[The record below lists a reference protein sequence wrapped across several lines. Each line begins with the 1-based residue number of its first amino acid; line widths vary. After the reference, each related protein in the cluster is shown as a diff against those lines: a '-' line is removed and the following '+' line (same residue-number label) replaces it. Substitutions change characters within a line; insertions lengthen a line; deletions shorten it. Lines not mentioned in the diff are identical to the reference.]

1 MVIASAER
9 ALVTSPQW
17 LHTLG
22 QIAGTLL
29 LVELLLALAIILAL
43 FGGLAFAAW
52 WLHRNVIPVVNQYGE
67 QAQHVMTMAERSGEA
82 IVDRVATFHGAQVGV
97 FTALR
102 VFLFGRPQPKREVAP
117 LAARPTSPA
126 HPTTP
131 PASMLDHVDR
141 GPTASVGA

>member
-1 MVIASAER
+1 MVIASAGR
-9 ALVTSPQW
+9 ALVNSPQW

-29 LVELLLALAIILAL
+29 LVELLLALTIILAL
-43 FGGLAFAAW
+43 FGGMAFAAW

-82 IVDRVATFHGAQVGV
+82 IVGRVATFHGAQVGV

-102 VFLFGRPQPKREVAP
+102 VFLFGRPQPKHEVAP
-117 LAARPTSPA
+117 LAATKTSPA
-126 HPTTP
+126 KSTP
-131 PASMLDHVDR
+131 PASALNSMDR
-141 GPTASVGA
+141 GPTASVGV